1 MKNQATKKTLL
12 LRNLLVS
19 ILLIGSFLTAQAQR
33 FELGGGVGATH
44 YKGELYPSFKPFAAN
59 IGTNAFARINLIK
72 SGISIKATGMIGILS
87 ADETRVNSL
96 FHQNRGLQFR
106 TNIWEAGGQIEYN
119 FLHFR
124 STHIRDSDWTP
135 YVFGGYNIF
144 TVGKRSFSVNSPA
157 DRPLFAYNKTIND
170 SSRERVIPFGIGV
183 KKIIRPRLNLTVEFG
198 ARKIMG
204 DNNSDVVI
212 DNIGY
217 VEASSAD
224 NTMVPNFRG
233 DANSSFLE
241 LRRFAI
247 PNNRTQDMY
256 FYTNVSISYLFGDII
271 CPPGYRVPLF
281 KRLF

>member
-1 MKNQATKKTLL
+1 FTISTFFTLNAQL
-12 LRNLLVS
+12 FE
-19 ILLIGSFLTAQAQR
+19 IGVVV
-33 FELGGGVGATH
+33 GVTH
-44 YKGELYPSFKPFAAN
+44 YKGELYPSFKPFAPNGGA
-59 IGTNAFARINLIK
+59 NAFVRFNMIK
-72 SGISIKATGMIGILS
+72 SGISVKATGMIGVLS
-87 ADETRVNSL
+87 ADDSRVNSL

-135 YVFGGYNIF
+135 YVFGGFNIF
-144 TVGKRSFSVNSPA
+144 TVGKRTFSVESPANSP
-157 DRPLFAYNKTIND
+157 LVAYNNTTNEA
-170 SSRERVIPFGIGV
+170 SRGSAIPFGIGV

-204 DNNSDVVI
+204 SNNSDIVI

-217 VEASSAD
+217 VAAANSAD
-224 NTMVPNFRG
+224 KSVVPNFG
-233 DANSSFLE
+233 EDANSPFLE
-241 LRRFAI
+241 LRRFAT

-256 FYTNVSISYLFGDII
+256 FYTNVSVSYLFGDVI

-281 KRLF
+281 KRIFN